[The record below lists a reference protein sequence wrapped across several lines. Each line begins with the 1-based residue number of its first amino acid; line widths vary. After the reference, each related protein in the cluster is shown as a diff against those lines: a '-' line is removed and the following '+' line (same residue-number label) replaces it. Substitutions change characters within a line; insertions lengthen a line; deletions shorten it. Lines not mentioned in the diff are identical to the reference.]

1 MYFNVAQLLKEPTGA
16 TRTYD
21 LVEDLSDLD
30 PELAPLN
37 PLVGT
42 LHLLRTHSGILATGE
57 LSTALQITCNRCLGP
72 VAIPV
77 RFQLEESFRP
87 LTEVSTGR
95 YIHPDEFEGSA
106 EDLEDAALLINEQHI
121 LNISEVVRQNIWLA
135 LPMYP
140 TCEDAGLQEC
150 LYLQE
155 SLAALRQPSNGSAHN
170 PAFNDATAE
179 DDEQGDI
186 QYIAPGASSSD
197 STSDSIDPRWAA
209 LLKLKS
215 QLDERNVNDADGA
228 GWVN

>member
-16 TRTYD
+16 TRTYE

-30 PELAPLN
+30 PELSPLN

-42 LHLLRTHSGILATGE
+42 LRLLRTHSGILASGE

-72 VAIPV
+72 AAVPV

-121 LNISEVVRQNIWLA
+121 LNISEVVRQSIWLT

-140 TCEDAGLQEC
+140 TCEDAGLDEC
-150 LYLQE
+150 PNLQE
-155 SLAALRQPSNGSAHN
+155 RLAARQQSNSGSMHI
-170 PAFNDATAE
+170 PAQDDDAADGIE
-179 DDEQGDI
+179 
-186 QYIAPGASSSD
+186 YIAPGASPSD
-197 STSDSIDPRWAA
+197 SSSDSIDPRWAA
-209 LLKLKS
+209 LLELKA

-228 GWVN
+228 SRVN

>member
-30 PELAPLN
+30 PELTPLN

-42 LHLLRTHSGILATGE
+42 LHLLRTHSGILVTGE

-155 SLAALRQPSNGSAHN
+155 SLAALRQPSNGSAPN
-170 PAFNDATAE
+170 SALDDASEE
-179 DDEQGDI
+179 DAI
-186 QYIAPGASSSD
+186 QYIAPGTSSDD
-197 STSDSIDPRWAA
+197 STSDTIDPRWAA
-209 LLKLKS
+209 LLELKS

-228 GWVN
+228 SRAN

>member
-42 LHLLRTHSGILATGE
+42 LHLLRTHSGILVSGE
-57 LSTALQITCNRCLGP
+57 LSTALRITCNRCLGP
-72 VAIPV
+72 VALPV

-87 LTEVSTGR
+87 LTEVFTGR

-121 LNISEVVRQNIWLA
+121 LNISEVVRQNIWLT

-140 TCEDAGLQEC
+140 TCEDAGLEECPHFQER
-150 LYLQE
+150 LEALQH
-155 SLAALRQPSNGSAHN
+155 PSNNSARGSAN
-170 PAFNDATAE
+170 DDATGGVE
-179 DDEQGDI
+179 
-186 QYIAPGASSSD
+186 YIRPGESPSGLSSD
-197 STSDSIDPRWAA
+197 TIDPRWAA
-209 LLKLKS
+209 LLELKS
-215 QLDERNVNDADGA
+215 QLDERSINDADGA
-228 GWVN
+228 SRAN